1 MKFDYTGLTEAEA
14 AQSRQEHGSNALT
27 QQHVETFWDKLLA
40 NLRDPI
46 IIILIVAL
54 GVTVLLA
61 VLGFAPWY
69 EGVGIAIAVVMAT
82 MVATWSEFSNENEF
96 QRLME
101 EASKITVKTFRNG
114 RLDEVLIDDLVVN
127 DLILLQPGDTVPAD
141 GVLIAGHLE
150 LNESALTGEPEP
162 VKKQPLA
169 EGATLNEDQNGL
181 SRAALVDDGE
191 GVMHVTAAGDKT
203 TYGASFKDIAEAE
216 TRLSPL
222 QEKLADLGQK
232 ISQFGYIGAL
242 FIAFSFMFNRIFFQ
256 YGDTMRMAMPDIEI
270 MVILVKY
277 FTTLPFGKIAYDMV
291 TAIVLAII
299 IIVVAVP
306 EGLPMMI
313 AVVLSL
319 NMRKLLRANVLVRK
333 LLGIETSGSLT
344 VLFTDKTGTLTAG
357 HLQVAEI
364 VGGDAQHYKSLEEIP
379 DVLQQQVAFALR
391 NNTSA
396 SVDASDPQNPLIVG
410 ANSTEKAL
418 LQFLG
423 PKLAEQDNVEQVAS
437 IPFNSAYKFS
447 AAQVQGDR
455 SETLVKG
462 AAEIILSGCS
472 HYLDAQGNRQAL
484 ADKDALLQE
493 MQGLSGRAMRLI
505 GLAVTDQALGSD
517 PELPGGLTLVSVF
530 GLRDEIRKESQPA
543 VKRAHSAGIQVVMI
557 TGDAKDTAEAI
568 AKEVGILEDDEH
580 FAITS
585 KELGEMSDD
594 EVKRTLPNL
603 RVVARALPTDKSR
616 LVKLAKEMNWVVGMT
631 GDGVNDAPA
640 VKNADVGFAMGSGT
654 DLTKE
659 SGHII
664 ILDNNFLSL
673 TNAVLYGRTL
683 IKSIRKFLIFQLS
696 VNVAA
701 ILVAF
706 LGPFLG
712 IDLPL
717 TMTQLLW
724 INIVMDTLAAFAF
737 SGEAALTRYMR
748 EKPVPKD
755 ASLITGDMW
764 SAIIVGGITIATLSL
779 FFLTSP
785 FVQGLFPC
793 DERCGDNSQIVL
805 LTAFFGFFVFVNNF
819 NKFNARTEGLNLFEH
834 LTENRNF
841 IGVVI
846 LIFILQVSFTYFGG
860 EILRTVGL
868 TLQEWLYVLGFA
880 FIIVPVDLARKFLR
894 NLLVGNPVAE

>member
-1 MKFDYTGLTEAEA
+1 MKFDYTGLTQAEA
-14 AQSRQEHGSNALT
+14 DQSRRENGANALT
-27 QQHVETFWDKLLA
+27 QQHVETFLDKLRS

-69 EGVGIAIAVVMAT
+69 EGVGIAIALVMAT

-101 EASKITVKTFRNG
+101 EASKIKVKTFRNG

-127 DLILLQPGDTVPAD
+127 DLVLLQPGDTVPAD
-141 GVLIAGHLE
+141 GVLIEGYLE
-150 LNESALTGEPEP
+150 LNESALTGESES

-169 EGATLNEDQNGL
+169 EEATLNPEQNGL
-181 SRAALVDDGE
+181 ARAALVDDGE
-191 GVMHVTAAGDKT
+191 GVMRVTAVGDQT
-203 TYGASFKDIAEAE
+203 SYGASVKDIAEAE

-222 QEKLADLGQK
+222 QEKLAVLGQR

-242 FIAFSFMFNRIFFQ
+242 FIAFSFMFNHIFLKGGGWST
-256 YGDTMRMAMPDIEI
+256 YLAAHEGGE
-270 MVILVKY
+270 
-277 FTTLPFGKIAYDMV
+277 IAYHLV
-291 TAIVLAII
+291 TATVLAII

-364 VGGDAQHYKSLEEIP
+364 VGGDAQHYKGLGEIP
-379 DVLQQQVAFALR
+379 EALQQQVVFALR

-396 SVDASDPQNPLIVG
+396 SVDASDPKNPLIVG
-410 ANSTEKAL
+410 ANSTGKAL

-423 PKLAEQDNVEQVAS
+423 PKLAEQDNVEQIAS

-447 AAQVQGDR
+447 AAQVRGDR

-462 AAEIILSGCS
+462 AAEIILADCT
-472 HYLDAQGNRQAL
+472 HYLDTQGNRQEL
-484 ADKDALLQE
+484 PSKDALLQE
-493 MQGLSGRAMRLI
+493 MRGLSGRAMRLI
-505 GLAVTDQALGSD
+505 GLAVSDQALGRD
-517 PELPGGLTLVSVF
+517 PELPEGLTLVAIF
-530 GLRDEIRKESQPA
+530 GLRDEMRKESKPA
-543 VKRAHSAGIQVVMI
+543 VKRSHAAGIQVVMI
-557 TGDAKDTAEAI
+557 TGDAKDTAVAI
-568 AKEVGILEDDEH
+568 AKEVNILEDDDH
-580 FAITS
+580 LAITS
-585 KELGEMSDD
+585 KELGGLSDD
-594 EVKRTLPNL
+594 EVKQALPNL

-737 SGEAALTRYMR
+737 SGEAALTRYMH

-764 SAIIVGGITIATLSL
+764 SAIIVGGLTIATLSL
-779 FFLTSP
+779 FFLTSS

-793 DERCGDNSQIVL
+793 DERCGDNDQIVL

-846 LIFILQVSFTYFGG
+846 LIFILQISFTYFGG

-894 NLLVGNPVAE
+894 NLLVGNPVVQ